1 MCFLLFSIF
10 LFFLAIRIYME
21 GFTILKISSIM
32 SNWHNK
38 IRTHRYSSNDKVRNN
53 YRHLPYHQHQRH
65 QHYQHYH
72 QHYQH
77 YHQHHQHYHQH
88 HQHYHQHQ
96 RYQRHCFIIWCFV
109 SIVNSIQK
117 NRKSVARIHIFRRV
131 CTNIGCWSY
140 FFTIFEAQYKVNQA
154 SCW

>member
-38 IRTHRYSSNDKVRNN
+38 TRTHRYSSNDKERNN

-65 QHYQHYH
+65 QH
-72 QHYQH
+72 
-77 YHQHHQHYHQH
+77 

-96 RYQRHCFIIWCFV
+96 RYQHNCFIIWCFV

-140 FFTIFEAQYKVNQA
+140 FFTIFVAQFKVNQA